1 MKNVGFDTEEQLVK
15 AIVACT
21 RRAQRRDYRVEL
33 ELDAGVGIADLV
45 LAKRA
50 ARTTG
55 ALRALSS
62 VNPRLAVLLSHGVGS
77 TISTRAALASALGT
91 SDGGAQRVL
100 AQLSSAGL
108 ACGSAK
114 EFSISTVSTLP
125 FERVIAVEAKLSEWK
140 RVLVQAYRNL
150 QFADESWVVLDHA
163 YVRPALA
170 QIGRFKS
177 LGIGLAS
184 VDSQAGLYIH
194 SAAVFGGPMS
204 IAKRWQAQ
212 AVLAARV
219 VAKRPLL
226 EPRAKAEDASQTAR
240 VVAKRP
246 LLERF

>member
-62 VNPRLAVLLSHGVGS
+62 VNQRLAVLLSHGVGS

-170 QIGRFKS
+170 QIGRFTS
-177 LGIGLAS
+177 LG
-184 VDSQAGLYIH
+184 VDFH
-194 SAAVFGGPMS
+194 
-204 IAKRWQAQ
+204 
-212 AVLAARV
+212 
-219 VAKRPLL
+219 
-226 EPRAKAEDASQTAR
+226 AEVTH
-240 VVAKRP
+240 
-246 LLERF
+246 